1 MRAAGIVRLGR
12 WGLGGWLLATT
23 LGGAHAQAPSS
34 AELPRLTGIVIA
46 GPHRV
51 AIFDSP
57 PGQSISAEEGE
68 TVAAYTVRRIGPAGV
83 QVEREGRKIVLAL
96 TQSAQPATP
105 VDTGGVTFG
114 RVVNPRRP
122 PDD

>member
-1 MRAAGIVRLGR
+1 MRVAAIM
-12 WGLGGWLLATT
+12 GLGGWVLAIT
-23 LGGAHAQAPSS
+23 LGGAHAQAPPP
-34 AELPRLTGIVIA
+34 AEPPRLTGIVIA

-57 PGQSISAEEGE
+57 PGQPASVEEGE
-68 TVAAYTVRRIGPAGV
+68 TIAAYTVRFIGPAGV
-83 QVEREGRKIVLAL
+83 QVERDGHRIALAL

-105 VDTGGVTFG
+105 VDAGGVTFG